1 MPCSPRSPRR
11 EKKAPKSDV
20 SARAVRAQV
29 AAELIDRAAAQYPVA
44 QKDKANLEP
53 YLDGL
58 GFAMAAKEQAGTI
71 LPWLNLQDA
80 KKARA
85 VQDAI
90 AKLGQAY
97 PGIARPE
104 KPKVTEA
111 DLLSAA
117 SAAKLAVSGLK

>member
-1 MPCSPRSPRR
+1 MFLKQRADSI
-11 EKKAPKSDV
+11 KSGE
-20 SARAVRAQV
+20 
-29 AAELIDRAAAQYPVA
+29 AA
-44 QKDKANLEP
+44 KDKANLEP

-58 GFAMAAKEQAGTI
+58 GFAMAAKDQAGAI
-71 LPWLNLQDA
+71 LPWLNRQDA
-80 KKARA
+80 NKARA

-117 SAAKLAVSGLK
+117 SAAKLAVSNLK

>member
-1 MPCSPRSPRR
+1 
-11 EKKAPKSDV
+11 
-20 SARAVRAQV
+20 VRAEAV
-29 AAELIDRAAAQYPVA
+29 AELIDRAAAQYPVA

-71 LPWLNLQDA
+71 LPWLNLQDI

-85 VQDAI
+85 LQNAI

-97 PGIARPE
+97 PGLARPE